1 MKKSSVLKE
10 IATELGVSI
19 NTVSRA
25 LRDCSDISEKTKE
38 KVRKKAIELGYIQNT
53 LSRLLDNEGKA
64 LIAVIIKSFEN
75 LYYTSFVQSFIDQ
88 SAQSNYTYM
97 VLPTD
102 KYSMDVNVVKQC
114 ISQRVSFIITLCHI
128 SDKAIEYCQLN
139 KIPICAAGFEPSHP
153 YCSAVVPDYR
163 QMVLLGAKYLYEKLG
178 VRDVVYCSKTEGQ
191 SEINRYHQ
199 LRDEWTSICPQG
211 QVTWVTYDKRD
222 EIAEI
227 CAENEKGIFC
237 YNDELAFKIVK
248 LAKEMNGPD
257 FDANKMKIVG
267 VDGISAKI
275 CGMTDITSSYCDF
288 AELISVIKSLIKN
301 TAEDPNARIRYKCSV
316 HLHEKD
322 EL

>member
-1 MKKSSVLKE
+1 MNKSSVLKE

-19 NTVSRA
+19 TTVSRA

-88 SAQSNYTYM
+88 SARSNYTYM

-102 KYSMDVNVVKQC
+102 KYSVDVNVVKQC

-153 YCSAVVPDYR
+153 YCSAVVPDYGR
-163 QMVLLGAKYLYEKLG
+163 MVSLAANYLHEKCG
-178 VRDVVYCSKTEGQ
+178 VKDVVYCSKTEAL
-191 SEINRYHQ
+191 SEINRYH
-199 LRDEWTSICPQG
+199 LIRDEWMRICPEG
-211 QVTWVTYDKRD
+211 QVTWLTMEQQD
-222 EIAEI
+222 EIAGI
-227 CAENEKGIFC
+227 CARKPHAGHGPCLSADGGSDLPHDRKRRERSHQAPSRGRKRSHSRRSAHGIRAVPFGVRA
-237 YNDELAFKIVK
+237 EEHPFPRLPGGAFHR
-248 LAKEMNGPD
+248 APPSC
-257 FDANKMKIVG
+257 F
-267 VDGISAKI
+267 
-275 CGMTDITSSYCDF
+275 
-288 AELISVIKSLIKN
+288 
-301 TAEDPNARIRYKCSV
+301 
-316 HLHEKD
+316 
-322 EL
+322 

>member
-25 LRDCSDISEKTKE
+25 LRDCRDISEKTKE
-38 KVRKKAIELGYIQNT
+38 RVRNKAIELGYIQNT

-64 LIAVIIKSFEN
+64 LFAVIIKSFEN

-102 KYSMDVNVVKQC
+102 KYCVDVFVVKQC

-153 YCSAVVPDYR
+153 YCSAVVPDYGR
-163 QMVLLGAKYLYEKLG
+163 MVSLAANYLHEKCG
-178 VRDVVYCSKTEGQ
+178 VKDVVYCSKTEAL
-191 SEINRYHQ
+191 SEINRYH
-199 LRDEWTSICPQG
+199 LIRDEWMRICPEG
-211 QVTWVTYDKRD
+211 QVTWLTMEQQD
-222 EIAEI
+222 EIAGI
-227 CAENEKGIFC
+227 CARKEKGIYC
-237 YNDELAFKIVK
+237 YNDELAFKIIK
-248 LAKEMNGPD
+248 LAREKNGPS
-257 FDANKMKIVG
+257 FDYSNMKIVG

-275 CGMTDITSSYCDF
+275 CGMTDITSTYCDF
-288 AELISVIKSLIKN
+288 AEMISVIKSLIKKN
-301 TAEDPNARIRYKCSV
+301 AEDPNARIRYKCGV
-316 HLHEKD
+316 RLHEKGQN
-322 EL
+322 

>member
-88 SAQSNYTYM
+88 SARSNYTYM

-102 KYSMDVNVVKQC
+102 KYSIDVNVVKQC
-114 ISQRVSFIITLCHI
+114 ISQRVSFIIALCHI

-153 YCSAVVPDYR
+153 YCSAVVPDYG
-163 QMVLLGAKYLYEKLG
+163 QMVALGANYLHKKCG
-178 VRDVVYCSKTEGQ
+178 VTDVVYCSKTEGQ
-191 SEINRYHQ
+191 SEVNRYHQ
-199 LRDEWTSICPQG
+199 LRDEWRSLCLQG
-211 QVTWVTYDKRD
+211 QVTWVTYENRE
-222 EIAEI
+222 EIAKI
-227 CAENEKGIFC
+227 CAEGKKGIFC
-237 YNDELAFKIVK
+237 YNDELAFKIIK
-248 LAKEMNGPD
+248 LAKEMNGPE
-257 FDANKMKIVG
+257 FDSNNIKIVG

-275 CGMTDITSSYCDF
+275 CGMMDIASSYCDV
-288 AELISVIKSLIKN
+288 EEMISVIKSLIKN
-301 TAEDPNARIRYKCSV
+301 TAEDPTAHIRYKCGV
-316 HLHEKD
+316 RFHEKKQD
-322 EL
+322 